1 MSIDVNG
8 DLVPYVKGET
18 ISDLLAR
25 MSYVFPMLVVV
36 VDGKIVQE
44 MDFPA
49 TQFADGAR
57 IEVIHLTSGG

>member
-1 MSIDVNG
+1 VSIDVNG
-8 DLVPYVKGET
+8 DIVPYVEGET

-36 VDGKIVQE
+36 VDGTIVQE
-44 MDFPA
+44 TDFPS
-49 TQFADGAR
+49 TQFADGAK

>member
-8 DLVPYVKGET
+8 DTVPYVKGET

-25 MSYVFPMLVVV
+25 MNYVFPMLVVV

-44 MDFPA
+44 MDFPS
-49 TQFADGAR
+49 TRLADGAR